1 MKRIAAVIP
10 TFNRCDLLR
19 TSIGQLQDQANALP
33 DVDLTIIVV
42 NDGCT
47 DSTET
52 MLAQELPEV
61 VQVKTPGNYWY
72 TKSMNVGFEEAMKRD
87 VDHVLTLNDDIELKP
102 DYLQKITEAV
112 AKYDAP
118 IIMGST
124 SITVEQPPRVTFSG
138 VKEIKWWR
146 FKQTTFHDYLQE
158 VPESSLK
165 GEKESA
171 LLPGRGMLIDARIL
185 RKVGLFEQRLAQY
198 ASDDEFCYRAIR
210 SDFKVFVSWDSIIY
224 SHHQLTGDG
233 TPQLKQPLMKF
244 LKSFSNPYS
253 RNYWRKH
260 VFIVWNYGIKLIFPI
275 TISIVFLGEF
285 YSYFKY
291 RLK

>member
-1 MKRIAAVIP
+1 MRIAAVIP
-10 TFNRCDLLR
+10 TFNRVDLLR
-19 TSIGQLQDQANALP
+19 TSIGQLQEQATALP
-33 DVDLTIIVV
+33 DLDLTIIVV

-72 TKSMNVGFEEAMKRD
+72 TKSMNVGFEEAMKLD
-87 VDHVLTLNDDIELKP
+87 VDYVLTLNDDIELKP

-185 RKVGLFEQRLAQY
+185 RKIGLFEPRLAQY

-210 SDFKVFVSWDSIIY
+210 SNFKVYVSWDAIIY
-224 SHHQLTGDG
+224 SHHELTGDG
-233 TPQLKQPLMKF
+233 TPQLKQSLFKF
-244 LKSFSNPYS
+244 TKSFFNQYS

-260 VFIVWNYGIKLIFPI
+260 FFIVWNYGIKLLFPI